1 MLHLRRGLLHSRR
14 GWIPRALAVGRE
26 FTMAASEA
34 LSSASSP
41 TPTPTP
47 APAPAPAPTP
57 APAPETEYEWAVI
70 SGFTKFAARRDLDV
84 ALGENIKPLKVE
96 AIVDQLIFFQ
106 GAWLLCLD
114 PAICSVDRLR
124 KELSRP
130 RAVFGEPVQP
140 NALVGASTERLAVKR
155 VRYPAHSPSRG
166 GIGKGENIKP
176 FTGRL
181 ASQEGITGC
190 TLRLRNVAYN
200 LSHDALMF
208 FFRDFRLGPR
218 GIEKLKIDARFNQYL
233 VHFKTPT
240 EAEKAMSL
248 LNLKVAN
255 GSVMHMIWYSCCL

>member
-1 MLHLRRGLLHSRR
+1 MLHLRRGLRSR
-14 GWIPRALAVGRE
+14 GWTLRALVLGRS
-26 FTMAASEA
+26 FTLAQTSETQPALAPSPAATA
-34 LSSASSP
+34 A
-41 TPTPTP
+41 
-47 APAPAPAPTP
+47 APAPT
-57 APAPETEYEWAVI
+57 TEYEWAVI

-84 ALGENIKPLKVE
+84 ALGENVKPVKVE
-96 AIVDQLIFFQ
+96 AILDQLSFFQ

-114 PAICSVDRLR
+114 PAVCNVDRLR
-124 KELSRP
+124 TELSRP
-130 RAVFGEPVQP
+130 RAVLGEPVQP
-140 NALVGASTERLAVKR
+140 NALVGASTEKLEVKR

-166 GIGKGENIKP
+166 GASKGGENIKP

-255 GSVMHMIWYSCCL
+255 GSVMHLIWYSCCL